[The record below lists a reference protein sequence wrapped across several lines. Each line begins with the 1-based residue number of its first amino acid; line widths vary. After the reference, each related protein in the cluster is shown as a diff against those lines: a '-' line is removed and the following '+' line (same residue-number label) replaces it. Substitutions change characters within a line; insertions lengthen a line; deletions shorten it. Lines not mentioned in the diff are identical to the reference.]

1 MSQVGNGA
9 GGGLPRQRGNVKW
22 FSSQKGYGFVE
33 PSVDGKDVFLH
44 ISCLPYG
51 VDSLK
56 DGQPVSFILDNT
68 RKGPRATNVQLESS
82 DAT

>member
-1 MSQVGNGA
+1 MSQSNGVND
-9 GGGLPRQRGNVKW
+9 GLPRQCGNVKW
-22 FSSQKGYGFVE
+22 FSSQKGYGFIE
-33 PSVDGKDVFLH
+33 PPVNGKDVFLH

-56 DGQPVSFILDNT
+56 DGQAVSFVLDNT

-82 DAT
+82 HARS